1 MDIPRF
7 KKFAKMYLALQKM
20 KAKEKQIQ
28 EFLDKEQT
36 VLIDQLVDD
45 GITKFSLA
53 GGVTLFVKTMIW
65 AKYEDR
71 QAAIKAIKDSDI
83 SDLLE
88 ESFHAGRLASY
99 LRELDREDKDLPES
113 FKGIISPNPTQSL
126 IAKKI

>member
-1 MDIPRF
+1 MDLPRF

-20 KAKEKQIQ
+20 KSKEKQIQ

-36 VLIDQLVDD
+36 ALIDQLVDD

-126 IAKKI
+126 IARKL

>member
-36 VLIDQLVDD
+36 ALIDQLVED

-65 AKYEDR
+65 AKYEDK
-71 QAAIKAIKDSDI
+71 QAAIKAIKESDI

-88 ESFHAGRLASY
+88 ENFHAGRLASY
-99 LRELDREDKDLPES
+99 LRELDKEGKDLPES

-126 IAKKI
+126 IARKI